1 MLISRVRSLVIGVI
15 VTLLSITAS
24 VVHAADNV
32 AQDVKVAVLPFVI
45 NAGDDLS
52 YLKDSLPELLTDRLR
67 DAGFEVIDPA
77 EINRLMDEKGI
88 SRIDTQSAREL
99 GLLSGAGFSIFG
111 SLNQIGD
118 DLTLDARLVDS
129 YGNSPGKKLSVT
141 KEGLINLLPAVDALV
156 DRMKM
161 DLLRLEII
169 AEVDVEGTKVLDKD
183 VVLMRL
189 TLQKGDMLTAKAVN
203 TALKNIYDL
212 GYFDDVEVKVET
224 IPDGKKVLFIVEE
237 KPRIQALGV
246 RGDRKSV
253 V

>member
-99 GLLSGAGFSIFG
+99 GLL
-111 SLNQIGD
+111 
-118 DLTLDARLVDS
+118 
-129 YGNSPGKKLSVT
+129 
-141 KEGLINLLPAVDALV
+141 
-156 DRMKM
+156 
-161 DLLRLEII
+161 
-169 AEVDVEGTKVLDKD
+169 
-183 VVLMRL
+183 
-189 TLQKGDMLTAKAVN
+189 
-203 TALKNIYDL
+203 
-212 GYFDDVEVKVET
+212 
-224 IPDGKKVLFIVEE
+224 
-237 KPRIQALGV
+237 
-246 RGDRKSV
+246 DRKSV